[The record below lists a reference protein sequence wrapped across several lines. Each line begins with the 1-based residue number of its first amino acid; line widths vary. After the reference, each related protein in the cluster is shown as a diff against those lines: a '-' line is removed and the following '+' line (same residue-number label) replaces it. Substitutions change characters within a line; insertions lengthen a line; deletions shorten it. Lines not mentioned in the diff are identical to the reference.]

1 MDTYNRFIFDSY
13 ELDASTRQIHLRYR
27 FDDAIRFTETLTLA
41 PDTPLDKVDSPDV
54 ERALFALHLAGGV
67 SYYKAFCP
75 PTIQVDSGKLNA
87 SQAAFWNEFY
97 TKGLGEFFYRNQ
109 INFHGLVNFPIH
121 PDAPSPLTPQELPT
135 PQKALVPFGGGKD
148 SQVTVELLKR
158 QGMDITLFR
167 MQSHHFITEMAKLNK
182 LPLLQVSRTIDPKL
196 FELNAQG
203 ALNGHVPI
211 TGYITFLT
219 VVVCLL
225 NGFDSVFFSNERSSD
240 YGNVEYLGMQVN
252 HQWSKSNEA
261 ERLIRKYIEHFVTRD
276 MQYLNA
282 LRPLSELHIAK
293 IFTRQPKIY
302 YTHVTSCNRNWLWNK
317 LDTDPNANRW
327 CGECE
332 KCAFV
337 FALFAAFLPLAQVE
351 GIFNKN
357 LFNDVRLL
365 PFYRQL
371 WGAEAFKPFECVG
384 TPEETKAALYLAT
397 RQADYA
403 DTTVG
408 KEFMQEVLPTI
419 VDPEQLVHQAFTP
432 DYTDV
437 PQYIMAM
444 IKKELSNENPRA

>member
-1 MDTYNRFIFDSY
+1 MDTYDRFIFDSY
-13 ELDASTRQIHLRYR
+13 KLDTSTRQIHLRYR
-27 FDDAIRFTETLTLA
+27 FDDAIRFTETLTLPA
-41 PDTPLDKVDSPDV
+41 DTPIEHAENPDV
-54 ERALFALHLAGGV
+54 KRALFALHLVGGI

-87 SQAAFWNEFY
+87 QQAAFWDEFY
-97 TKGLGEFFYRNQ
+97 TQGLGEFFYRNH
-109 INFHGLVNFPIH
+109 IDFHGLVNFPTD
-121 PDAPSPLTPQELPT
+121 PDAPQNLTPNELPA
-135 PQKALVPFGGGKD
+135 PRKALVPFGGGKD

-158 QGMDITLFR
+158 HGINITLFR
-167 MQSHHFITEMAKLNK
+167 MQPHHFITDMAKLNA
-182 LPLLQVSRTIDPKL
+182 LSLLQVSRALDPQL
-196 FELNAQG
+196 FELNAKG

-219 VVVCLL
+219 IVVALL
-225 NGFDSVFFSNERSSD
+225 HGFDSVFFSNERSSD

-261 ERLIRKYIEHFVTRD
+261 EHMMRGYIEQFITKKT
-276 MQYLNA
+276 QYLNT

-293 IFTRQPKIY
+293 IFTREPRY
-302 YTHVTSCNRNWLWNK
+302 FTHVTSCNRNWLWNK
-317 LDTDPNANRW
+317 LDANPSAPRW

-337 FALFAAFLPLAQVE
+337 FALFAAFLPLNQVE

-357 LFNDVRLL
+357 LFNDARLL

-384 TPEETKAALYLAT
+384 TPKETKAALYLAT

-403 DTTVG
+403 ETAVG
-408 KEFMQEVLPTI
+408 KGFIAEVLPTI
-419 VDPEQLVHQAFTP
+419 PDPEALVQQALTP

-437 PQYIMAM
+437 PAYVANMV
-444 IKKELSNENPRA
+444 KKEVSNENK